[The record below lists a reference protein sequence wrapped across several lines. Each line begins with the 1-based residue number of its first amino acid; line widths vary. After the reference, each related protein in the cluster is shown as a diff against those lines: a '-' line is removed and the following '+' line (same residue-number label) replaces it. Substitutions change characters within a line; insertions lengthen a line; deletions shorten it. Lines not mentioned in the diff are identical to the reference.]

1 PQTKDT
7 SIAGFRKRVIKC
19 YSNLKSLKDTS
30 GAKYLHN
37 RGIYELPSE
46 QVKFC
51 DKQPVKHNPN
61 SFQAIWALATDS
73 KGQPCY
79 LHRTYLE
86 GDKKARLSLVKRM
99 DSLQEDN
106 YLEYANSVAIRM
118 FPVASTLGIAEGLE
132 TALSCKQIY
141 GVNTWS
147 TMNAGHMAKFVA
159 PKGVKHLIVF
169 ADND

>member
-1 PQTKDT
+1 MDLHLWFGHWFSVAEKTQGKSFKVLADEVDILLGNHRENIVPKPQTKDT

-73 KGQPCY
+73 KGN
-79 LHRTYLE
+79 
-86 GDKKARLSLVKRM
+86 LVTCIGR
-99 DSLQEDN
+99 
-106 YLEYANSVAIRM
+106 I
-118 FPVASTLGIAEGLE
+118 
-132 TALSCKQIY
+132 
-141 GVNTWS
+141 
-147 TMNAGHMAKFVA
+147 
-159 PKGVKHLIVF
+159 
-169 ADND
+169 